1 MNFANWMDGAYGV
14 PAWLWLTLIVAACV
28 AVILTMVAW
37 GQERK
42 ERSRS
47 RVIRLR

>member
-1 MNFANWMDGAYGV
+1 MNFANWMDGAFGV
-14 PAWLWLTLIVAACV
+14 PAWMWLTLIVVTCA
-28 AVILTMVAW
+28 AVIFTVVGW
-37 GQERK
+37 QQERK